1 MGIKKP
7 DLVIFLSAPY
17 ELVEKMRMNRKQN
30 DGIDNDIY
38 EKNKELMKKIYKNAL
53 FVAEYLK
60 FSTVFCNSNDKM
72 RSIES
77 IHEDIYKLVKSNK
90 NYLQR

>member
-1 MGIKKP
+1 
-7 DLVIFLSAPY
+7 
-17 ELVEKMRMNRKQN
+17 
-30 DGIDNDIY
+30 
-38 EKNKELMKKIYKNAL
+38 MKKIYKNAL